1 MLIIVCIYSYAK
13 PVQYI
18 IIIKTI
24 VSYIQSPNVH
34 TKFLN
39 VQRYSC
45 VSIGKYFSFWIE
57 VGKGILV
64 LFVRHHTLVFG
75 MDTLITGSKILVGS

>member
-1 MLIIVCIYSYAK
+1 MVILKRI
-13 PVQYI
+13 QYI

-24 VSYIQSPNVH
+24 VFNIQSPNVH

-39 VQRYSC
+39 VQRYSRA
-45 VSIGKYFSFWIE
+45 SISKYFSFWIE

-75 MDTLITGSKILVGS
+75 ADTLVTGSKILLGS